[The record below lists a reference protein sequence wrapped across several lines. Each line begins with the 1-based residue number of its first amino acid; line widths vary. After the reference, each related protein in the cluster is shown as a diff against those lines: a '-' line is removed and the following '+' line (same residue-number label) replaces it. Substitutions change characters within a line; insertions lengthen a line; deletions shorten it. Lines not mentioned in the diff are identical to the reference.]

1 MTEGGEEQPW
11 WENNLIVVSLILG
24 LPILGLI
31 SNGLLSV
38 IGIDTS
44 EFPDMFGT
52 EFFMTDLALRLLS
65 LPIGL
70 VLIRALMRRIETS
83 NHQDI
88 SSKSEGDE
96 E

>member
-1 MTEGGEEQPW
+1 MTEEDKEQPW
-11 WENNLIVVSLILG
+11 WENNLIVVCLILG

-31 SNGLLSV
+31 SNGVLSV

-70 VLIRALMRRIETS
+70 VLIRALMRRMETTS
-83 NHQDI
+83 HQDN
-88 SSKSEGDE
+88 SSKSEGFE